1 MFKTFSLHDQHID
14 TIGKGSS
21 RRSGVIRPKIRGD
34 ECSTLYGDCLS
45 SSAQSNVVGERL
57 GRRTNNCL
65 DVNSSGG
72 EAEDDVGIMYSNW
85 WGQVV
90 RDTTENYLE
99 FTSRGGDESLGVAAA
114 HEIVRCDVLT
124 IVSVERGVPL
134 IGQVN
139 DVHYDGRL
147 DMWRL
152 VKAIVISHSIRIGET
167 RYIIQIRWAQR
178 VIGGL
183 EDTVLGDVTQWMRGV
198 SHIHD
203 ARVDWVK
210 VTIGGGF
217 FEQSFE
223 ITLDIEETVESYS
236 MKLVSDRKLLNFVWV
251 WLLGCL
257 RVWDTPYNRTIR
269 SASSSRGSKG
279 RTITQCG
286 TAAARHAVYYRLEE
300 RVCVGLVRSNS
311 REWWWMIM
319 RVDTEVFTSEKRGGE
334 ACVIERFRQ
343 RAFFVLVSCGLGCFG
358 TRGIV
363 VYSEVL
369 GDMNVF
375 SSWEYGLRDLGGR
388 IQASV
393 VTEKGVCQE
402 LFEGTLRRSMDQHD
416 SRSCE
421 RRWWQDSRMRTTGV
435 GVAFSGSVTGALKLG
450 WRCVLCEVQI
460 NFEECVILLVAHL
473 VSVDE
478 RRTAEAGEVDSDTIV
493 TRYLIRGVR
502 ESSMSAQPYSHQK
515 YCDTTLRHIDAQKA
529 RQISLSRRRDIV

>member
-1 MFKTFSLHDQHID
+1 MFSLSYQWNEEY
-14 TIGKGSS
+14 
-21 RRSGVIRPKIRGD
+21 R
-34 ECSTLYGDCLS
+34 
-45 SSAQSNVVGERL
+45 SSA
-57 GRRTNNCL
+57 
-65 DVNSSGG
+65 
-72 EAEDDVGIMYSNW
+72 
-85 WGQVV
+85 
-90 RDTTENYLE
+90 
-99 FTSRGGDESLGVAAA
+99 
-114 HEIVRCDVLT
+114 
-124 IVSVERGVPL
+124 
-134 IGQVN
+134 
-139 DVHYDGRL
+139 
-147 DMWRL
+147 
-152 VKAIVISHSIRIGET
+152 RIGET